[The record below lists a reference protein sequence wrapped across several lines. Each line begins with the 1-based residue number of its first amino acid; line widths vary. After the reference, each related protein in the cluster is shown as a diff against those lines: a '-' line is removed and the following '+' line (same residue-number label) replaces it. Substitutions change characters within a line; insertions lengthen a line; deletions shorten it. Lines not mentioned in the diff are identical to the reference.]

1 MSLLNRH
8 KKIILIS
15 FLSTILIGVALWFF
29 TSVGDVVKR
38 ETAQLL
44 KKEFIP
50 VQNMSIESRDVFSQ
64 KDSIYK
70 DFRNHFRFH
79 FQTIAL
85 AQFSDSSKL
94 IVISEPPPYFDIDSV
109 KSIFAEFTHSV
120 EVKTHPMGYDGFVKD
135 IVISIAN
142 ATQENIDNRVKT
154 LSKLLYLSDYK
165 PVVTALPVQE
175 NRVYFSK
182 ENLDYQISLYEF
194 NQWFI
199 EDQEI
204 FIDLK
209 DTTQKL
215 SIDKIF
221 KTHKKGVFFSENP
234 GFVAWAI
241 EKKSDLK
248 DQLNYIRQF
257 TLDADLI
264 LGALADSSMLVI
276 IGREREASLQT
287 LPPLQVESILLLASV
302 TEKELSQSLDVNDF
316 LAGKMKSG
324 RDWCPTYLS
333 KELEN
338 TEFGHLMTITDI
350 FLKDWSESGTIQES
364 NYRYPEP
371 PYYPFKQPLFKMLGI
386 NELVYNWNTA
396 DAMYAIDLDQ
406 VTIYTLN
413 RTGSLPVSYFN
424 SPESGR
430 TIGRSYENKAYN
442 YFATLGNTELA
453 RVVQYTAL
461 YQLFMD
467 NGITY
472 KGENYTSFPKN
483 KPYLLLKPVK
493 NLLEVFKNITAEQ
506 MVFIAD
512 SVTRR
517 TYEGYHKTKLEEQLQ
532 KNEQQYNY
540 VYTEEHKGRIIDEY
554 LKNSKESLRKEFV
567 TVRNMLKKLTEDQF
581 VQVAKQLAY
590 PRGEVVNTQERY
602 QVFLKAKKL
611 RDLINHIGKSN
622 LDLLGLDLQ
631 DVKNYFVNNLGGS
644 SAKYLK
650 TPSVIITFN
659 DFYTTGGHNLS
670 SKISRVKTMKNY
682 KKVRPGGNDFVAE
695 SATPPNST
703 PKAPTASTPTSSSKP
718 KTNSS
723 KGSQT
728 STASPKP
735 TKTVAKSTPA
745 VRKRSDVIP
754 VTNRGQRGL

>member
-1 MSLLNRH
+1 MRFLNRKKSIFLITFVSLLLLGVSLWHFTR
-8 KKIILIS
+8 
-15 FLSTILIGVALWFF
+15 IGDL
-29 TSVGDVVKR
+29 VKR

-44 KKEFIP
+44 KTEFIP
-50 VQNMSIESRDVFSQ
+50 IQNMTLESRDVFTQ
-64 KDSIYK
+64 KDSTYK
-70 DFRNHFRFH
+70 NFRDHFRFH

-85 AQFSDSSKL
+85 AKFADSSKL
-94 IVISEPPPYFDIDSV
+94 IVISEPPPYFEVDSI
-109 KSIFAEFTHSV
+109 KSIFSEFNHSV
-120 EVKTHPMGYDGFVKD
+120 EIVKHPMGYDGFVKD
-135 IVISIAN
+135 IMISVAN
-142 ATQENIDNRVKT
+142 ATDENIELRIKQ

-165 PVVTALPVQE
+165 PVVTNLPVKE
-175 NRVYFSK
+175 ERVYFSK
-182 ENLDYQISLYEF
+182 DNLDYQISLYEF

-199 EDQEI
+199 EDQEV
-204 FIDLK
+204 FIDLQ
-209 DTTQKL
+209 DTTQKFNV
-215 SIDKIF
+215 DKIF
-221 KTHKKGVFFSENP
+221 KTQKRGVFFSENP

-248 DQLNYIRQF
+248 DQLDYIRQF

-276 IGREREASLQT
+276 IGREREASLTT

-350 FLKDWSESGTIQES
+350 FLKDWSENGTIQES
-364 NYRYPEP
+364 NYQYPNP
-371 PYYPFKQPLFKMLGI
+371 PYFPFSQPLFKMLGI

-424 SPESGR
+424 SPESGKS
-430 TIGRSYENKAYN
+430 IGRSYEKKAYN
-442 YFATLGNTELA
+442 YFATLGNTDLA

-467 NGITY
+467 NGISY
-472 KGENYTSFPKN
+472 KGETYNAFPKN
-483 KPYLLLKPVK
+483 KPYLLLTPVK
-493 NLLEVFKNITAEQ
+493 NVLNLFKTLTDQ
-506 MVFIAD
+506 QIAFVSD
-512 SVTRR
+512 SVTSK
-517 TYEGYHKTKLEEQLQ
+517 TFKGYHKSKLEEQLQ

-540 VYTEEHKGRIIDEY
+540 TYSQDQKERIIDDY

-567 TVRNMLKKLTEDQF
+567 TVRNLLKKMSDSEFNSL
-581 VQVAKQLAY
+581 AKMLAY
-590 PRGEVVNTQERY
+590 PRGERIKTQEMY
-602 QVFLKAKKL
+602 QIFLKSRKV
-611 RDLINHIGKSN
+611 RDLINHIGKNN
-622 LDLLGLDLQ
+622 LDLLGLNLQ
-631 DVKNYFVNNLGGS
+631 DVKNYFVNSLSGS

-682 KKVRPGGNDFVAE
+682 KRSSSGGSDYVAD
-695 SATPPNST
+695 NST
-703 PKAPTASTPTSSSKP
+703 PSNNHPETSNPTTTKSKTSHTKSTKTTTPITKPASKSTPT
-718 KTNSS
+718 
-723 KGSQT
+723 
-728 STASPKP
+728 
-735 TKTVAKSTPA
+735 
-745 VRKRSDVIP
+745 VRKRTAVIP
-754 VTNRGQRGL
+754 ATQRGQRGF

>member
-1 MSLLNRH
+1 MRFLNR
-8 KKIILIS
+8 KKSIILITFIS
-15 FLSTILIGVALWFF
+15 IVMLGVSLWLF

-38 ETAQLL
+38 QTALIM
-44 KKEFIP
+44 KTEYIP
-50 VQNMSIESRDVFSQ
+50 IQNMTLESRDVFTQ
-64 KDSIYK
+64 KDSTYK
-70 DFRNHFRFH
+70 NFRDHFRFH

-85 AQFSDSSKL
+85 AHFPDSSKL
-94 IVISEPPPYFDIDSV
+94 IVISEPPPYFEVDSI
-109 KSIFAEFTHSV
+109 KSIFAEFNHSV
-120 EVKTHPMGYDGFVKD
+120 EIVKHPMGYDGFVKD

-142 ATQENIDNRVKT
+142 ATDENINLRVKK

-165 PVVTALPVQE
+165 PVVTSLPVQE
-175 NRVYFSK
+175 DRVYFSK

-199 EDQEI
+199 EDQEV

-209 DTTQKL
+209 DTTQKFT
-215 SIDKIF
+215 IDKIF
-221 KTHKKGVFFSENP
+221 KTHQKGVFFSENP

-248 DQLNYIRQF
+248 DQLNFIRQF

-276 IGREREASLQT
+276 IGREREASLAT

-350 FLKDWSESGTIQES
+350 FLKDWSENGTIQEF

-371 PYYPFKQPLFKMLGI
+371 PYYPFQQPLFKMLGI

-424 SPESGR
+424 SPESGKS
-430 TIGRSYENKAYN
+430 IGRSYEKKAYN
-442 YFATLGNTELA
+442 YFSTLGNTELA

-467 NGITY
+467 NGISY
-472 KGENYTSFPKN
+472 KGETYNAFPKN
-483 KPYLLLKPVK
+483 KPYLLLSPVK
-493 NLLEVFKNITAEQ
+493 NVLELFKTITDQ
-506 MVFIAD
+506 QISFVTD
-512 SVTRR
+512 SVTDR
-517 TYEGYHKTKLEEQLQ
+517 TFQGYHKSKLEEQLS
-532 KNEQQYNY
+532 KNEQQYNFT
-540 VYTEEHKGRIIDEY
+540 YTAEQKVRIIEDY
-554 LKNSKESLRKEFV
+554 MKNYKESLRKEFV
-567 TVRNMLKKLTEDQF
+567 SVRNLLKKLPEAELNLL
-581 VQVAKQLAY
+581 AKQLAY
-590 PRGEVVNTQERY
+590 PRGERINTQEKY
-602 QVFLKAKKL
+602 QIFLKSKKL
-611 RDLINHIGKSN
+611 RDLINHIGKRN
-622 LDLLGLDLQ
+622 LDLLGINLQ
-631 DVKNYFVNNLGGS
+631 DVKNYFVNSLGGS

-650 TPSVIITFN
+650 TPSAIITFN

-682 KKVRPGGNDFVAE
+682 KKSSSAGNDYVAD
-695 SATPPNST
+695 NST
-703 PKAPTASTPTSSSKP
+703 PSNNNPQTAKPTTTKSKTSNTKSTKTTTTTTTSKPAPKSTPT
-718 KTNSS
+718 
-723 KGSQT
+723 
-728 STASPKP
+728 
-735 TKTVAKSTPA
+735 
-745 VRKRSDVIP
+745 VRKRTAVIP
-754 VTNRGQRGL
+754 ATQRGQRGL

>member
-1 MSLLNRH
+1 MRFLNRKKSIFLITFVSLLLLGVSLLHFTR
-8 KKIILIS
+8 
-15 FLSTILIGVALWFF
+15 IGDL
-29 TSVGDVVKR
+29 VKR

-44 KKEFIP
+44 KTEFIP
-50 VQNMSIESRDVFSQ
+50 IQNMTLESRDVFTQ
-64 KDSIYK
+64 KDSTYK
-70 DFRNHFRFH
+70 NFRDHFRFH

-85 AQFSDSSKL
+85 AKFADSSKL
-94 IVISEPPPYFDIDSV
+94 IVISEPPPYFEVDSI
-109 KSIFAEFTHSV
+109 KSIFSEFNHSV
-120 EVKTHPMGYDGFVKD
+120 EIVKHPMGYDGFVKD
-135 IVISIAN
+135 IMISVAN
-142 ATQENIDNRVKT
+142 ATDENIELRIKQ

-165 PVVTALPVQE
+165 PVVTNLPVKE
-175 NRVYFSK
+175 ERVYFSK
-182 ENLDYQISLYEF
+182 DNLDYQISLYEF

-199 EDQEI
+199 EDQEV
-204 FIDLK
+204 FIDIQ
-209 DTTQKL
+209 DTTQKFTV
-215 SIDKIF
+215 DKIF
-221 KTHKKGVFFSENP
+221 KTQKRGVFFSENP

-248 DQLNYIRQF
+248 DQLDYIRQF

-276 IGREREASLQT
+276 IGREREASLTT

-350 FLKDWSESGTIQES
+350 FLKDWSENGTIQES
-364 NYRYPEP
+364 NYQYPNP
-371 PYYPFKQPLFKMLGI
+371 PYFPFTQPLFKMLGI

-424 SPESGR
+424 SPESGKS
-430 TIGRSYENKAYN
+430 IGRSYEKKAYN
-442 YFATLGNTELA
+442 YFATLGNTDLA

-467 NGITY
+467 NGISY
-472 KGENYTSFPKN
+472 KGETYNAFPKN
-483 KPYLLLKPVK
+483 KPYLLLTPVK
-493 NLLEVFKNITAEQ
+493 NVLNLFKTLTDQ
-506 MVFIAD
+506 QIAFVSD
-512 SVTRR
+512 SVTSK
-517 TYEGYHKTKLEEQLQ
+517 TFKGYHKSKLEEQLQ

-540 VYTEEHKGRIIDEY
+540 TYSQDQKERIIDDY

-567 TVRNMLKKLTEDQF
+567 TVRNLLKKMSDSEFNSL
-581 VQVAKQLAY
+581 AKMLAY
-590 PRGEVVNTQERY
+590 PRGERIKTQEMY
-602 QVFLKAKKL
+602 QIFLKSRKV
-611 RDLINHIGKSN
+611 RDLINHIGKNN
-622 LDLLGLDLQ
+622 LDLLGLNLQ
-631 DVKNYFVNNLGGS
+631 DVKNYFVNSLSGS

-682 KKVRPGGNDFVAE
+682 KRSSSGGSDYVAD
-695 SATPPNST
+695 NST
-703 PKAPTASTPTSSSKP
+703 PSNNHPETSKPTTTKSKTSKTKSTKTTTTITKPASKSTPT
-718 KTNSS
+718 
-723 KGSQT
+723 
-728 STASPKP
+728 
-735 TKTVAKSTPA
+735 
-745 VRKRSDVIP
+745 VRKRTAVIP
-754 VTNRGQRGL
+754 ATQRGQRGF

>member
-1 MSLLNRH
+1 MRFLYR
-8 KKIILIS
+8 KKSIILLTLIS
-15 FLSTILIGVALWFF
+15 ILLLGISLWLF

-38 ETAQLL
+38 QTALIM
-44 KKEFIP
+44 KTEFIP
-50 VQNMSIESRDVFSQ
+50 IQNMTLESRDVFNQ
-64 KDSIYK
+64 KDSTYK
-70 DFRNHFRFH
+70 HFRDQFRFH

-85 AQFSDSSKL
+85 AQFPDSSKL
-94 IVISEPPPYFDIDSV
+94 IVISEPPPYFEVDSI
-109 KSIFAEFTHSV
+109 KSIFAEFNHSV
-120 EVKTHPMGYDGFVKD
+120 EIVKHPMGYDGFVKD

-142 ATQENIDNRVKT
+142 ATDENIDLRIKK

-165 PVVTALPVQE
+165 PVVTSLPVKE
-175 NRVYFSK
+175 DRVYFSK
-182 ENLDYQISLYEF
+182 DNLDYQISLYEF

-199 EDQEI
+199 EDQEV

-215 SIDKIF
+215 TIDKIF

-248 DQLNYIRQF
+248 EQLNYIRQF

-276 IGREREASLQT
+276 IGREREASLAT

-350 FLKDWSESGTIQES
+350 FLKDWSENGTIQES

-371 PYYPFKQPLFKMLGI
+371 PYYPFAQPLFKMLGI

-424 SPESGR
+424 SPESGK
-430 TIGRSYENKAYN
+430 TIGRSYEKKAYN
-442 YFATLGNTELA
+442 YFSTLGNTELA

-467 NGITY
+467 NGISY
-472 KGENYTSFPKN
+472 KGETYNAFPKN
-483 KPYLLLKPVK
+483 KPYLLLSPVK
-493 NLLEVFKNITAEQ
+493 NVLNLFKTLTDQ
-506 MVFIAD
+506 QIAFVSD
-512 SVTRR
+512 SVT
-517 TYEGYHKTKLEEQLQ
+517 TKTFKGYHRSKLEEQLQ
-532 KNEQQYNY
+532 KNEQQHNFT
-540 VYTEEHKGRIIDEY
+540 YTQDQKERIIEDY
-554 LKNSKESLRKEFV
+554 MKNSKESLRKEFV
-567 TVRNMLKKLTEDQF
+567 TVRNLLKKMPDSEFNIL
-581 VQVAKQLAY
+581 AKQLAY
-590 PRGEVVNTQERY
+590 PRGERINTQEMY
-602 QVFLKAKKL
+602 QIFLKSRKV
-611 RDLINHIGKSN
+611 RDLMNHIGKNN
-622 LDLLGLDLQ
+622 LDLLGLNLQ
-631 DVKNYFVNNLGGS
+631 DVKNYFVNSLGGS

-682 KKVRPGGNDFVAE
+682 KKSSSAGNDYVAD
-695 SATPPNST
+695 NST
-703 PKAPTASTPTSSSKP
+703 PVNNAPPSSNPTVTKSKSSNTKSSK
-718 KTNSS
+718 TTTT
-723 KGSQT
+723 T
-728 STASPKP
+728 STKT
-735 TKTVAKSTPA
+735 TKKATPA
-745 VRKRSDVIP
+745 VRKRADVIP
-754 VTNRGQRGL
+754 VTQRGQRGL

>member
-1 MSLLNRH
+1 MRFLNR
-8 KKIILIS
+8 KKSIFLITFVSIL
-15 FLSTILIGVALWFF
+15 LLGVSLWHF
-29 TSVGDVVKR
+29 TSIGDLVKKQ
-38 ETAQLL
+38 TAQLL
-44 KKEFIP
+44 KTEFIP
-50 VQNMSIESRDVFSQ
+50 IQNMTLESRDVFAQ
-64 KDSIYK
+64 KDSTYK
-70 DFRNHFRFH
+70 HFRDHFRFH

-85 AQFSDSSKL
+85 AKFADSSKL
-94 IVISEPPPYFDIDSV
+94 IVISEPPPYFEVDSI
-109 KSIFAEFTHSV
+109 KTIFADFNHSV
-120 EVKTHPMGYDGFVKD
+120 EIVKHPMGYDGFVKD

-142 ATQENIDNRVKT
+142 ATDENIDLRIKK

-165 PVVTALPVQE
+165 PVVTNLPVKE
-175 NRVYFSK
+175 DRVYFSK
-182 ENLDYQISLYEF
+182 DNLDYQISLYEF

-199 EDQEI
+199 EDQEV
-204 FIDLK
+204 FIDLQ
-209 DTTQKL
+209 DTTQKFT
-215 SIDKIF
+215 IDKIF
-221 KTHKKGVFFSENP
+221 KTRKRGVFFSENP

-276 IGREREASLQT
+276 IGREREASLAT

-350 FLKDWSESGTIQES
+350 FLKDWSENGTIQES

-371 PYYPFKQPLFKMLGI
+371 PYYPFAQPLFKMLGI
-386 NELVYNWNTA
+386 NELAYNWNTS

-424 SPESGR
+424 SPESGKS
-430 TIGRSYENKAYN
+430 IGRSYEKKAYN
-442 YFATLGNTELA
+442 YFATLGNTDLA

-467 NGITY
+467 NGISY
-472 KGENYTSFPKN
+472 KGETYNAFPKN
-483 KPYLLLKPVK
+483 KPYLLLTPVK
-493 NLLEVFKNITAEQ
+493 NVLHLFKTLTDQ
-506 MVFIAD
+506 QIAFVSD
-512 SVTRR
+512 SVTSK
-517 TYEGYHKTKLEEQLQ
+517 TFKGYHRSKLEEQLQ
-532 KNEQQYNY
+532 KNEQQYNFT
-540 VYTEEHKGRIIDEY
+540 YTQDQKERIIEDY
-554 LKNSKESLRKEFV
+554 LRNYKESLRKEFV
-567 TVRNMLKKLTEDQF
+567 TVRNLLKKMADSEFNIL
-581 VQVAKQLAY
+581 AKQLAY
-590 PRGEVVNTQERY
+590 PRGERINTHEMY
-602 QVFLKAKKL
+602 QIFLKSRKV
-611 RDLINHIGKSN
+611 RDLINHIGKNN
-622 LDLLGLDLQ
+622 LDLLGLNLQ
-631 DVKNYFVNNLGGS
+631 DVKNYFVNSLGGS

-682 KKVRPGGNDFVAE
+682 KRSSSGGSDYVAD
-695 SATPPNST
+695 NST
-703 PKAPTASTPTSSSKP
+703 PSNNNPKTTQPTTTKSKTSKTKSTKITTTTTTSKPAPKSTPT
-718 KTNSS
+718 
-723 KGSQT
+723 
-728 STASPKP
+728 
-735 TKTVAKSTPA
+735 
-745 VRKRSDVIP
+745 VRKRTAVIP
-754 VTNRGQRGL
+754 ATQRGQRGL